1 LISRSIA
8 HSYSCSQSPQET
20 SDESERPYSFLPSLP
35 NHLRPRCEW
44 INTCDIDLSATIVHG
59 SKSTAAWVS
68 IQYKAL
74 VAWSASTNSGHHLQS
89 ITRNLAI
96 VTWETLAA
104 SLASAS
110 ATYVASVL
118 ADVAYTWMVVSVACL
133 WCYCV
138 FVWLLAKYVLHIA
151 RHTASPHGFLTE
163 MMALRKEFAFILSFW
178 SDAIRNVA
186 IRCFTTMTALWIYV
200 KLLVPF
206 SLDAIRNAV
215 SRCGR
220 WIKMKASS
228 PLPTVPTELPPVT
241 TELPPI
247 TAELRPVTAESP
259 PVTGRR
265 RRGPMYIP
273 REAPPATPGA
283 PPRFQRTTKLVDD
296 DIGL

>member
-35 NHLRPRCEW
+35 SHLRPRCEW

-74 VAWSASTNSGHHLQS
+74 VAWSTSTISGHHLQS

-96 VTWETLAA
+96 VTGETLAA

-118 ADVAYTWMVVSVACL
+118 ADVAYPWVAVAVACF

-138 FVWLLAKYVLHIA
+138 SVWLLAKYVLDIA
-151 RHTASPHGFLTE
+151 RHAAFPRGFLST
-163 MMALRKEFAFILSFW
+163 MMAWRKEFEFISSFW
-178 SDAIRNVA
+178 SDVICNSA
-186 IRCFTTMTALWIYV
+186 IRCFTTMTALWIDV
-200 KLLVPF
+200 KLLVLF
-206 SLDAIRNAV
+206 SLDAI
-215 SRCGR
+215 
-220 WIKMKASS
+220 
-228 PLPTVPTELPPVT
+228 
-241 TELPPI
+241 
-247 TAELRPVTAESP
+247 
-259 PVTGRR
+259 
-265 RRGPMYIP
+265 
-273 REAPPATPGA
+273 
-283 PPRFQRTTKLVDD
+283 
-296 DIGL
+296 